1 MTRLVELEANGPRKL
16 TPDDVDEEKG
26 DVAICQCGLSGEFPF
41 CDGSHRRTTDEDDD
55 ETYVY
60 ADGDR
65 KLVDRVVTED
75 E

>member
-16 TPDDVDEEKG
+16 SPDDLDDEKG
-26 DVAICQCGLSGEFPF
+26 NVAICQCGLSGEFPF
-41 CDGSHRRTTDEDDD
+41 CDGSHRRTADEDGD

-60 ADGDR
+60 EDGGR
-65 KLVDRVVTED
+65 KLVDRIVTDD